1 MKTLNEA
8 NEQNHVSKGNF
19 DGAFK
24 GNGYVKALLHN
35 QDGAT
40 GNLAGDEG
48 AQVNTGFTQQS

>member
-35 QDGAT
+35 
-40 GNLAGDEG
+40 
-48 AQVNTGFTQQS
+48 